1 MISEI
6 VRVIPVHGALHW
18 TLDSPG
24 PGARHAPVHGAAP
37 GHGVRLGDEDEGRL
51 LQERDPDAGLKM
63 LRNNGHYG
71 RRQKRAENA
80 SFFPYFEQHL
90 AACPD
95 VELLRDAGRRH
106 VAVVWPHDVLD
117 HKPALRAPG
126 ANLSPGYI

>member
-1 MISEI
+1 MYSRVVISEI

-51 LQERDPDAGLKM
+51 LQERDPDAGLNM

-71 RRQKRAENA
+71 RRQKRAQNA
-80 SFFPYFEQHL
+80 SFLRILSNISPPVLMWNFSGTPGGGTW
-90 AACPD
+90 
-95 VELLRDAGRRH
+95 LLSGH
-106 VAVVWPHDVLD
+106 TMSLITSPLSVLQE
-117 HKPALRAPG
+117 PT
-126 ANLSPGYI
+126 